1 MSAQVASESGAE
13 KNRAAASPSDEEGAE
28 PVSRDMQRLL
38 IHESEVNPTRMVGK
52 GSFGEVFLA
61 DYRGTTVAVKTLKV
75 GGAQNVYNDERA
87 GGARQPTSAWCAD
100 ERLKGR

>member
-1 MSAQVASESGAE
+1 
-13 KNRAAASPSDEEGAE
+13 
-28 PVSRDMQRLL
+28 MQRLL

-87 GGARQPTSAWCAD
+87 VKRDNRRVLGVRMSA
-100 ERLKGR
+100 